1 MKDTYWIWMYCGR
14 PTCVYRCIRG
24 KFERYVEDGW
34 EISDRYERAVQDP
47 EFVEITK
54 EEADVYVGQQ
64 RLRIKLG
71 TDPAKWPTHCLIQ
84 YPKEFDAQIDL
95 VAEALDVAVDNP
107 SLARE
112 LVLKVDSESMKR
124 WYIDV
129 ALRSGDWRA
138 EHSGI
143 RGVEEESATPRG
155 TMSKNQLD
163 ELFELDN
170 WRCGYCGIRIG
181 GRREHFEK
189 FAESIDLPELVAG
202 NTDETRHGI
211 RLILQASH
219 DHIQPLNQGGSNNQD
234 NLVTSCW
241 PCQFGKGDN
250 SLDSLAME
258 KPSCGKWELYESWNG
273 LRF

>member
-1 MKDTYWIWMYCGR
+1 MYCGR
-14 PTCVYRCIRG
+14 PTRVYRCIRG
-24 KFERYVEDGW
+24 RFEHYVEDGW

-54 EEADVYVGQQ
+54 EETDVYVGQQ

-71 TDPAKWPTHCLIQ
+71 TDPAKWPTHCLVQ

-95 VAEALDVAVDNP
+95 VAQALDAVADNP

-129 ALRSGDWRA
+129 ALRSGYWRA
-138 EHSGI
+138 EHSGMK
-143 RGVEEESATPRG
+143 GVEEKSATPRA
-155 TMSKNQLD
+155 TISKHQLD
-163 ELFELDN
+163 ELFKRDN
-170 WRCGYCGIRIG
+170 WRCGYCGIRVG
-181 GRREHFEK
+181 GRRENFEK
-189 FAESIDLPELVAG
+189 FAKAIDLPELVAG
-202 NTDETRHGI
+202 NTDPTRHGI

-241 PCQFGKGDN
+241 SCQFGKGDH
-250 SLDSLAME
+250 SLEALAMK
-258 KPSCGKWELYESWNG
+258 KPIRGKWEPYENWNG
-273 LRF
+273 LQIRR

>member
-1 MKDTYWIWMYCGR
+1 MYCGR
-14 PTCVYRCIRG
+14 PTCVYRCIKG
-24 KFERYVEDGW
+24 KFEKYVEDGW

-54 EEADVYVGQQ
+54 KEADKHVGQQ

-71 TDPAKWPTHCLIQ
+71 TNPASWPTHCLIQ

-95 VAEALDVAVDNP
+95 VAQALDVVADNP
-107 SLARE
+107 ILARE
-112 LVLKVDSESMKR
+112 LVLKVNSESMKR

-129 ALRSGDWRA
+129 ALRSGYWRA

-143 RGVEEESATPRG
+143 KGVDEKSSTPRATP
-155 TMSKNQLD
+155 SDNQLD
-163 ELFELDN
+163 ELFERDN
-170 WRCGYCGIRIG
+170 WRCRYCGIRMG

-189 FAESIDLPELVAG
+189 FAAAIDLPELVAG
-202 NTDETRHGI
+202 SNDETRHGI

-241 PCQFGKGDN
+241 GCQFGKGDH
-250 SLDSLAME
+250 SLDALAI
-258 KPSCGKWELYESWNG
+258 KNPIYSKWEPHENWKG
-273 LRF
+273 LLIRRQGAHR